1 MMNFNNIDLLGMNNQ
16 MNMNFMNNNI
26 NNIYQNQMNNNMNNM
41 NNINFMNNNLN
52 NMNINNLNLM
62 NMMFQNMLMM
72 QGNYNN
78 INNNNLNSNNFGNN
92 INNNFNIFNNNNI
105 NNNIKNMMNPNDN
118 KEMINKKIL
127 PKNTL
132 LKGEFYVPDK
142 NKIDIYF
149 ESPLQLK
156 VLLSSPPYLT
166 INELFKNFAKKV
178 GLNEKCL
185 NTSLMFIFNG
195 SIIDINDQRS
205 IDCLSFYRPSIT
217 VIEIDGINNG

>member
-41 NNINFMNNNLN
+41 NNMNFMNNNLN

-62 NMMFQNMLMM
+62 NMMFQNMSMM

-92 INNNFNIFNNNNI
+92 INNNFNIFNNNN
-105 NNNIKNMMNPNDN
+105 NNIKNMMNPNDN

-132 LKGEFYVPDK
+132 LKGEFYIPDK